1 MKDNDVCDIQC
12 INENSVRGVKS
23 QMPQDETFQLI
34 SDHFKVLSD
43 PTRVK
48 ILYALKQKEICVCDL
63 AAVLEITD
71 SAVSHQLRL
80 LRDKDLV
87 KFRKEGKRDRN
98 EPGTEMV
105 LAIERRL
112 IKLLENFE
120 KSFICLKGACCTY
133 QYG

>member
-1 MKDNDVCDIQC
+1 MIIYVKKYYQQQAKKGIPMKDNDICDIQC
-12 INENSVRGVKS
+12 IDENSVKGVKS

-48 ILYALKQKEICVCDL
+48 ILYALTQKEICVCDL

-87 KFRKEGKRDRN
+87 KFRKEGKMAYYSLSNNDIIDMIKMGN
-98 EPGTEMV
+98 SI
-105 LAIERRL
+105 AER
-112 IKLLENFE
+112 
-120 KSFICLKGACCTY
+120 
-133 QYG
+133 

>member
-1 MKDNDVCDIQC
+1 MNDDELCDFQC

-23 QMPQDETFQLI
+23 QMLQDETFQLI

-48 ILYALKQKEICVCDL
+48 ILYALTQTEICVCDL

-80 LRDKDLV
+80 LRDKVLV
-87 KFRKEGKRDRN
+87 KFSKEGKMTYYSLSND
-98 EPGTEMV
+98 EIIDMIKMGTSF
-105 LAIERRL
+105 A
-112 IKLLENFE
+112 E
-120 KSFICLKGACCTY
+120 K
-133 QYG
+133 

>member
-1 MKDNDVCDIQC
+1 MKDDDICDIQC
-12 INENSVRGVKS
+12 INESSVKGVKS

-48 ILYALKQKEICVCDL
+48 ILYALTHQEICVCDL

-87 KFRKEGKRDRN
+87 KFRKEGKMAYYSLSNNDIIDMI
-98 EPGTEMV
+98 EMGNSI
-105 LAIERRL
+105 AER
-112 IKLLENFE
+112 
-120 KSFICLKGACCTY
+120 
-133 QYG
+133 